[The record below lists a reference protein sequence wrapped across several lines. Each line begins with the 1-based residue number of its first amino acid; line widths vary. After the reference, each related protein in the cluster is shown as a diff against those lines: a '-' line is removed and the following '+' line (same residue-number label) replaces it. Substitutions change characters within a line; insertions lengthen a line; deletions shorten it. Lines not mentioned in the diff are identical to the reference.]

1 MNITKL
7 FDLCCQVK
15 TANGGV
21 NNASLPVMMQQA
33 VALQQMQFQQ
43 ALAMQ
48 QAASAQA
55 AAARAAT
62 MKSATEAAAA
72 RAKEISMKL
81 KAEGFPAGTGGVEV
95 DGEADGNKEEKKK
108 SRSIFYPKL
117 RNIPSKC
124 VYSFGLRQFC
134 NLL

>member
-1 MNITKL
+1 
-7 FDLCCQVK
+7 
-15 TANGGV
+15 
-21 NNASLPVMMQQA
+21 MMQQA

-95 DGEADGNKEEKKK
+95 DGVADGNKEGKKK
-108 SRSIFYPKL
+108 SRSIFTQNYEISS
-117 RNIPSKC
+117 RNVFRALVCDSS
-124 VYSFGLRQFC
+124 VTGFGLDQ
-134 NLL
+134 